1 MSYLSVCLDL
11 PRVGTLL
18 KRPQFQ
24 VALVV
29 KNMPANVADL
39 RNAGLIRGSG
49 NPLEEGMAMHF
60 SILAWRIPWT
70 EEPSRLQSVGS

>member
-39 RNAGLIRGSG
+39 RNAGLIHGSG